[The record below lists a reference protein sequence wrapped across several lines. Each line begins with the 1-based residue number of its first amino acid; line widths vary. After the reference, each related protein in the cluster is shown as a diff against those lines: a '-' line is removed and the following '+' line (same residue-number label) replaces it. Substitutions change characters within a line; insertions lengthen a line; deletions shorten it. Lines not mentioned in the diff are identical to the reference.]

1 MKLFIT
7 DWQGQFNEAEG
18 VESKSGPAQRQML
31 ARRTPAPVQNG
42 AGVTSVRP
50 RDRPAPKWGQ
60 IGSSIAY
67 ANATCE
73 GNQDHPPRP
82 AQHAACRDAQEMA
95 SLKKRQP
102 IPVRPTTQLR
112 PSGADLPVPIHR
124 LHGLTVFLLGSA
136 TILGGSLRYGGRRVS
151 PFFPTNFWQ
160 ALSFRHSA
168 RRYVSRFGDTYRW
181 GRDREHGPDVRNPA
195 ASKEFRREGGN
206 GVSYI
211 TPERD
216 S

>member
-136 TILGGSLRYGGRRVS
+136 RRYWADLCDMGGDGCPRFFRRISGRHFHFVTVRVDMYHDSAIRIVGAAIVSTALTCAIRRRVKS
-151 PFFPTNFWQ
+151 
-160 ALSFRHSA
+160 SGA
-168 RRYVSRFGDTYRW
+168 RA
-181 GRDREHGPDVRNPA
+181 EM
-195 ASKEFRREGGN
+195 EFH
-206 GVSYI
+206 
-211 TPERD
+211 T
-216 S
+216 